1 MNQFSI
7 QLCLPSGDDL
17 VARKKLE
24 LGWYKIYH
32 SFISI
37 SEDLERQR
45 YAVSYGMNAIDEE
58 WTDRLNILK
67 GIADVQRNIKD
78 SCKTLEGN
86 WHKGMVEL
94 IAEGVYVPEI
104 DPEYQQRVNE
114 GRRKLAELDGEEFL
128 DDDLPF

>member
-32 SFISI
+32 SLISI

-67 GIADVQRNIKD
+67 GIANVQRNIKD
-78 SCKTLEGN
+78 ACKTLEGN
-86 WHKGMVEL
+86 WHKSMVEL

-104 DPEYQQRVNE
+104 DLEYQQRVNE